1 MRATALCML
10 FAAVSTW
17 PAFAGPCSGAAEQL
31 ALISAKL
38 TLGDVSGAETML
50 GPVAASHPDCP
61 EILLDRGRIEAAK
74 GNAAT
79 AANLYVQYTDLEMQ
93 DSRGF
98 AYFGRLFLDQRD
110 YPKADALSAA
120 ALEKNPND
128 PGALALR
135 GQILAMKGQKQ
146 EGKRLLDKACQLD
159 SNDPEAQYQLGK
171 IYDSEKNSVT
181 AVKYF
186 RKATA
191 LNPGDARAWDY
202 LGLNLEPLGELE
214 PAEQAYRKAL
224 SANQNGRFYDGF
236 VDYNYGRFLAKRN
249 QLSTAKQHLD
259 RATEVAPQVRAVW
272 YERAKLNLR
281 MKNYQQAR
289 TDAEKAASIA
299 DSAQVIIE
307 LQIYSLLEQI
317 YARLGETELA
327 KKYAELTRDTPPP
340 VRGEDR

>member
-1 MRATALCML
+1 LRGAVLCFL
-10 FAAVSTW
+10 FGVAATW
-17 PAFAGPCSGAAEQL
+17 PAFAGPCSGVEDQL
-31 ALISAKL
+31 ARVSAKL
-38 TLGDVSGAETML
+38 TLGDVSGAEAML
-50 GPVAASHPDCP
+50 GPIVASHPDCP
-61 EILLDRGRIEAAK
+61 ENLLAQGRIEAAK
-74 GNAAT
+74 GNAPA
-79 AANLYVQYTDLEMQ
+79 AANFYVQYTDLETQ

-128 PGALALR
+128 PASLALR
-135 GQILAMKGQKQ
+135 GQMLAMKGQQ
-146 EGKRLLDKACQLD
+146 SEGKKLLEKACQLD

-171 IYDSEKNSVT
+171 IFDSEKNSVA

-186 RKATA
+186 RQATA
-191 LNPGDARAWDY
+191 LNPNDARAWDY

-214 PAEQAYRKAL
+214 TAEQAYRKAL
-224 SANQNGRFYDGF
+224 AVNQHGRYYDAF

-249 QLSTAKQHLD
+249 QLPAAKQHLD
-259 RATEVAPQVRAVW
+259 RATELAPQVRAVW

-289 TDAEKAASIA
+289 TDAEKAASTEDPA
-299 DSAQVIIE
+299 HVIID
-307 LQIYSLLEQI
+307 LQLYSLLEQI

-327 KKYAELTRDTPPP
+327 RKYADLTRETPPP
-340 VRGEDR
+340 VRGEHR